1 MEKITKR
8 RFIALLDEKIANR
21 PEKTPVSTR
30 EMYEMFMDIL
40 TEELLKGNSVILT
53 SFGGFDL
60 KPHGG
65 HRAGFHVKYAD
76 SIEDYLIVKFETSN
90 VFRRRLKQAGR
101 ELFDK
106 VSSRKTK
113 KTIDDD
119 DIDE

>member
-8 RFIALLDEKIANR
+8 RFIALMDEKIAKR
-21 PEKTPVSTR
+21 TDKTPLSTR

-40 TEELLKGNSVILT
+40 TDELLKGNSVILT

-65 HRAGFHVKYAD
+65 HRAGFRVKYAE
-76 SIEDYLIVKFETSN
+76 SIEDYLTVKFETSN
-90 VFRRRLKQAGR
+90 VFRRRLKQEGQ

-106 VSSRKTK
+106 ISSRKTK
-113 KTIDDD
+113 TTVDDD
-119 DIDE
+119 DIDD